1 MEFKTRT
8 QFPVRGIKM
17 VKGVIQVCLYFEVV
31 TYKESV
37 ESYGVLL
44 EEVQLVW
51 FFGRKG
57 NKWTVLIRTFLPK
70 AN

>member
-31 TYKESV
+31 TYKESI
-37 ESYGVLL
+37 ESNGVLL
-44 EEVQLVW
+44 EEVQLAW
-51 FFGRKG
+51 LFGHTG
-57 NKWTVLIRTFLPK
+57 V
-70 AN
+70 AQG